1 MFIYENVNLSLKK
14 KVTYLTYVKSS
25 MYRQTLKQIC
35 MCRKQLQDFVD
46 SEYEQLQIHVTL

>member
-1 MFIYENVNLSLKK
+1 MLKA
-14 KVTYLTYVKSS
+14 VCTV
-25 MYRQTLKQIC
+25 YRQTLKQIC